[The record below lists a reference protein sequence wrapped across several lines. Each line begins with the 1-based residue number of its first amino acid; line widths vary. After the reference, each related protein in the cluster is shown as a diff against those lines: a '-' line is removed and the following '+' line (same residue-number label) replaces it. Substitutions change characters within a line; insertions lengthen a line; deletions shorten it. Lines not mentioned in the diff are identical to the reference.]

1 MTKEDGGNGDM
12 SLSRT
17 LRDMVLDADSSS
29 LREVISELGI
39 DPNDVAQKGRMAAV
53 RALQL
58 TASTAKN
65 DSTTAN
71 NTEWIPLHD
80 ALSALVQL
88 LRKRDNLSEE
98 ELATRARIEVT
109 EIRKIEYDRSYVPAP
124 RTIYQLEQTFKLPRR
139 TLVKLSG
146 LTKTHSKEFTEEAL
160 RFAAHSK
167 SIQKITRHERR
178 LLNEFVKFL
187 SSYTD
192 PSAQE

>member
-1 MTKEDGGNGDM
+1 MTKEDGDDGDM
-12 SLSRT
+12 CLSRT
-17 LRDMVLDADSSS
+17 LRDVVLDADSSS
-29 LREVISELGI
+29 LREVIAELGI
-39 DPNDVAQKGRMAAV
+39 DPKDVVRRGKMAAA
-53 RALQL
+53 RALQR
-58 TASTAKN
+58 TASAAKSDRH
-65 DSTTAN
+65 DSGTDWTQ
-71 NTEWIPLHD
+71 LHE

-98 ELATRARIEVT
+98 ELAKHARIDVT
-109 EIRKIEYDRSYVPAP
+109 EIRRIECDRSYIPPP

-146 LTKTHSKEFTEEAL
+146 LTKAHSKEFTEEAV

-167 SIQKITRHERR
+167 AIQKISRHERR

>member
-1 MTKEDGGNGDM
+1 MTKEDGGDGDM
-12 SLSRT
+12 CLSRT

-39 DPNDVAQKGRMAAV
+39 DPNDVAQRGKMAAA

-58 TASTAKN
+58 TAPAVKTN
-65 DSTTAN
+65 IHDERTDWTG
-71 NTEWIPLHD
+71 LHD

-98 ELATRARIEVT
+98 ELAARARIEVA
-109 EIRKIEYDRSYVPAP
+109 EIRRIECDRSYTPAP
-124 RTIYQLEQTFKLPRR
+124 RTIYQLEQAFNLPRR

-146 LTKTHSKEFTEEAL
+146 LTKTHSKEFAEKAV

-167 SIQKITRHERR
+167 AIQKISRHERR

-192 PSAQE
+192 PSGQE

>member
-1 MTKEDGGNGDM
+1 MHDRGTDW
-12 SLSRT
+12 T
-17 LRDMVLDADSSS
+17 
-29 LREVISELGI
+29 
-39 DPNDVAQKGRMAAV
+39 
-53 RALQL
+53 QL
-58 TASTAKN
+58 H
-65 DSTTAN
+65 
-71 NTEWIPLHD
+71 E

-98 ELATRARIEVT
+98 ELANRARIDVT
-109 EIRKIEYDRSYVPAP
+109 EIRRIECDRSYIPAP

-146 LTKTHSKEFTEEAL
+146 LTKVHSKEFTEEAV

-167 SIQKITRHERR
+167 AIQKISRDERR

>member
-1 MTKEDGGNGDM
+1 MTKEDGGDGDM
-12 SLSRT
+12 CLSRT

-29 LREVISELGI
+29 LREVIAQLGI
-39 DPNDVAQKGRMAAV
+39 DPNDVVRRGKMAAGQ
-53 RALQL
+53 ALQL
-58 TASTAKN
+58 TASAAKSGVH
-65 DSTTAN
+65 DGETDWTQ
-71 NTEWIPLHD
+71 LHE

-98 ELATRARIEVT
+98 ELANRARIDVT
-109 EIRKIEYDRSYVPAP
+109 EIRRIECDRSYIPAP
-124 RTIYQLEQTFKLPRR
+124 RTIYQLEQTFKLPKR

-146 LTKTHSKEFTEEAL
+146 LTKTHSKEFTEEAV

-167 SIQKITRHERR
+167 AIQKISRHERK

>member
-1 MTKEDGGNGDM
+1 MTKEDGSDGDM
-12 SLSRT
+12 CLSRT
-17 LRDMVLDADSSS
+17 LRDMVLDADPSS
-29 LREVISELGI
+29 LREVIAELGI
-39 DPNDVAQKGRMAAV
+39 DPNDVVRRGKMAAA

-58 TASTAKN
+58 TASAAKS
-65 DSTTAN
+65 DRHDGGTDWTQ
-71 NTEWIPLHD
+71 LHE

-98 ELATRARIEVT
+98 ELANRARIDVT
-109 EIRKIEYDRSYVPAP
+109 EIRKIECDRSYIPAP
-124 RTIYQLEQTFKLPRR
+124 RTIYQLEQSFKLPRL

-146 LTKTHSKEFTEEAL
+146 LTKTHSKEFTEEAV

-167 SIQKITRHERR
+167 AIQKISRHERK

>member
-1 MTKEDGGNGDM
+1 MTKEDSANNETA
-12 SLSRT
+12 LSRS
-17 LRDMVLDADSSS
+17 LRDIVLDADASS
-29 LREVISELGI
+29 LSEIISELGI
-39 DPNDVAQKGRMAAV
+39 DPRDIAKRGRMAAT
-53 RALQL
+53 RALQR
-58 TASTAKN
+58 TASKAKTDSSA
-65 DSTTAN
+65 DSTDWTK
-71 NTEWIPLHD
+71 LHD

-98 ELATRARIEVT
+98 ELANRARVDVS
-109 EIRKIEYDRSYVPAP
+109 EIRRIECDRSYIPAP

-146 LTKTHSKEFTEEAL
+146 LTKSHSQEFTEEAI

-167 SIQKITRHERR
+167 AIQKITRHERK

-192 PSAQE
+192 SSPKE

>member
-1 MTKEDGGNGDM
+1 MTKEDGGDGDM
-12 SLSRT
+12 CLSRT
-17 LRDMVLDADSSS
+17 LREMVLDADSSS
-29 LREVISELGI
+29 LREVIAELGI
-39 DPNDVAQKGRMAAV
+39 DPNDVVRRGKMAAG

-58 TASTAKN
+58 TASAAKS
-65 DSTTAN
+65 DIHDGGTDWTQ
-71 NTEWIPLHD
+71 LHE

-98 ELATRARIEVT
+98 ELANRARIDVT
-109 EIRKIEYDRSYVPAP
+109 EIRRIESDRSYIPAP

-146 LTKTHSKEFTEEAL
+146 LTKTHSKEFTEEAV

-167 SIQKITRHERR
+167 AIQKISRHERK

>member
-1 MTKEDGGNGDM
+1 MTKEDGGDGDM
-12 SLSRT
+12 CLSRT

-29 LREVISELGI
+29 LREVIAELGI
-39 DPNDVAQKGRMAAV
+39 DPNDVVRRGKMAAA

-58 TASTAKN
+58 TASAAKS
-65 DSTTAN
+65 DRHDGGTDWTQ
-71 NTEWIPLHD
+71 LHE

-98 ELATRARIEVT
+98 ELAKHARIDVT
-109 EIRKIEYDRSYVPAP
+109 EVRRIECDRSYIPAP

-146 LTKTHSKEFTEEAL
+146 LTKAHSKEFTEEAV

-167 SIQKITRHERR
+167 AIQKISRHERR

-192 PSAQE
+192 PSDQE

>member
-1 MTKEDGGNGDM
+1 MTSEDGGNGDM
-12 SLSRT
+12 ALSRT
-17 LRDMVLDADSSS
+17 LRDLVLDADSSS

-39 DPNDVAQKGRMAAV
+39 DPNEIARRGRMAAA

-58 TASTAKN
+58 TASAPSGDNPTA
-65 DSTTAN
+65 STD
-71 NTEWIPLHD
+71 WCQLHD

-88 LRKRDNLSEE
+88 LRKRDDLSEE
-98 ELATRARIEVT
+98 ELADRAKVDVAEVRRIEC
-109 EIRKIEYDRSYVPAP
+109 DRSYVPAP

-167 SIQKITRHERR
+167 AIQKITRHERR

-187 SSYTD
+187 STYTD
-192 PSAQE
+192 PAAHE

>member
-1 MTKEDGGNGDM
+1 MTKEDGGDGDM
-12 SLSRT
+12 CLSRT

-29 LREVISELGI
+29 LREVIAQLGI
-39 DPNDVAQKGRMAAV
+39 DPNDVVRRGKMAAA

-58 TASTAKN
+58 TTSAAKSDIN
-65 DSTTAN
+65 DGGTDWTQ
-71 NTEWIPLHD
+71 LHE

-98 ELATRARIEVT
+98 ELANRARIDVT
-109 EIRKIEYDRSYVPAP
+109 EIRRIESDRSYIPAP

-146 LTKTHSKEFTEEAL
+146 LTKTHSKEFTEEAV
-160 RFAAHSK
+160 RFAAYSK
-167 SIQKITRHERR
+167 AIQKISRHERK